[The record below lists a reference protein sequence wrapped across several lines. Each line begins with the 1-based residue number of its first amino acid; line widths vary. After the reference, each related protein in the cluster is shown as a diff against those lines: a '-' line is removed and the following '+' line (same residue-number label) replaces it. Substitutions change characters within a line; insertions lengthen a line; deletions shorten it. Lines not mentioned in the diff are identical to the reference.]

1 MEIKEKSTSEKS
13 KRVKSSIVLYVAGI
27 IVAIVGIALLITN
40 ILYFKS
46 LISQYVSQ
54 GYSSATVM
62 QQLLPSQFLPAVF
75 NSVGVY
81 GGISVLLIGA
91 GIINKK
97 VTKVSEID
105 ENVEISE
112 IQETEQTE
120 QTEQ

>member
-13 KRVKSSIVLYVAGI
+13 KRVTSSIVLYVAGI

-62 QQLLPSQFLPAVF
+62 KQLLPSQFLPAVF
-75 NSVGVY
+75 NSIGVY

-105 ENVEISE
+105 QNVEISE

-120 QTEQ
+120 Q